1 MTKEV
6 WCLSFFLLCLTK
18 CRVGLVMQ
26 VGNFDPL
33 TRAPLTP
40 EQVFPNL
47 ALKEAVQAFL
57 AEHGWAYQ
65 TY

>member
-1 MTKEV
+1 
-6 WCLSFFLLCLTK
+6 
-18 CRVGLVMQ
+18 MQ

-33 TRAPLTP
+33 TRTPLTP
-40 EQVFPNL
+40 ERVFPNL

-57 AEHGWAYQ
+57 AEHGWAYK

>member
-1 MTKEV
+1 
-6 WCLSFFLLCLTK
+6 
-18 CRVGLVMQ
+18 MQ

-57 AEHGWAYQ
+57 AEHGWAYKL
-65 TY
+65 Y